1 MSTMNTTDDD
11 LRPYEPGVTSFI
23 DDAIFLQRRTSVII
37 LSDEDG
43 AAQIALAPEY
53 QGRVMTST
61 AGGDEGLSF
70 GWINRRLIASGE
82 RRPHINPFGGEDRFW
97 LGPEGG
103 QFSIFFRHG
112 DPFDLAHWQTPAPI
126 DWGAW
131 DALDVGPRH
140 AHFRRVFSVDKRSGA
155 AFHVEVN
162 RRVKLLDR
170 AEVSRFLAVEL
181 PSKLAVVGFESD
193 NSLTNRGDQ
202 PWEKATGLLSIW
214 ILGMFHPS
222 PATTV
227 VLPFRAGP
235 DDRGRPIVNDA
246 YFGKVPR
253 GRLAVRARRGLVFFR
268 ADGNHRCKIGL
279 DRHRARPVAG
289 SYDAEYEV
297 LTIVQFTMPPDAVDY
312 VNSLWRW
319 QEDPYAGD
327 VVNSYNDGP
336 AEPGAEPLGPFYELE
351 TSSPALA
358 LRPGETGR
366 HVHRTIHVQGAAG
379 ELDRVASAVLGA
391 SLDEIAGALK

>member
-1 MSTMNTTDDD
+1 MNTTEGEY
-11 LRPYEPGVTSFI
+11 RPYEPGATTFI
-23 DDAIFLQRRTSVII
+23 DDVIFLQRHTNVII
-37 LSDEDG
+37 LSDEDS

-53 QGRVMTST
+53 QGRIMTST
-61 AGGDEGLSF
+61 AGGDDGLSF

-82 RRPHINPFGGEDRFW
+82 RRLHINPFGGEDRFW

-103 QFSIFFRHG
+103 QFSIFFRPG

-131 DALDVGPRH
+131 DALDVGPQH
-140 AHFRRVFSVDKRSGA
+140 AHFHRAFSVDNYSGA

-162 RRVKLLDR
+162 RHVRLLDR
-170 AEVSRFLAVEL
+170 AETSRFLAVEL
-181 PSKLAVVGFESD
+181 PSALTAVGFESD
-193 NSLTNRGDQ
+193 NRITNKGDR

-222 PATTV
+222 PVTTV
-227 VLPFRAGP
+227 VMPFRAGAE
-235 DDRGRPIVNDA
+235 DQAETIVNDA
-246 YFGKVPR
+246 YFGKVPDD
-253 GRLAVRARRGLVFFR
+253 RLAIRPRRGLVFFR
-268 ADGNHRCKIGL
+268 ADGDHRGKIGL

-289 SYDAEYEV
+289 SYDAEYGA

-312 VNSLWRW
+312 VNSMWRW
-319 QEDPYAGD
+319 QEEPYAGD

-358 LRPGETGR
+358 LRPGQAGW
-366 HVHRTIHVQGAAG
+366 HVHRTIHVQGPMG
-379 ELDRVASAVLGA
+379 ELDRVANVALGA